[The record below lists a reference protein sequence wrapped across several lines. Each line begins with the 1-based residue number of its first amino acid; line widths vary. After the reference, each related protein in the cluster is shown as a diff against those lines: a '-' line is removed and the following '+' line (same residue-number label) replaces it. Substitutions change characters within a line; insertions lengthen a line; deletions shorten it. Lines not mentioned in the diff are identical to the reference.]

1 MGNKLRQIVR
11 GVLMESLTETEPL
24 WFKVPDDVVNE
35 LGIEL
40 YNRSDEAYVV
50 EIHFDTK
57 EILIQL
63 YTYEFQN
70 GLVTYGDSTEIP
82 NDVEE
87 YYHIPFGEIPKSL
100 KGFILRRL
108 DHRYHKYL

>member
-70 GLVTYGDSTEIP
+70 RLVTYGDSTEIP